1 MKHLS
6 TTSVDFVFQASRPTM
21 ITRGYRVNMVEV
33 ASIKLEERLRRV
45 IDQIQHLFVNSNPV
59 SIAGQTARFNFCN

>member
-1 MKHLS
+1 
-6 TTSVDFVFQASRPTM
+6 M